1 MPFFRRTTT
10 LFDTQ
15 LDQLASKVLA
25 AAEALVHMIEHPEKA
40 AEQAHI
46 VGELE
51 HSADRIV
58 RETVALQ
65 QAGLGSIERSDLMN
79 LLERVD
85 DIVDVADAAAERLWL
100 HQVGEATPEA
110 KALAHVFLESA
121 QAVKVLISTLR
132 TLREPH
138 EVLDYCMA
146 INTLEQKADNLYREA
161 MLALFSG
168 KYDAVHI
175 ARWKDVYER
184 LERGVNNCENVA
196 KLVEGLVQAIA

>member
-1 MPFFRRTTT
+1 MPFFKRTTT

-15 LDQLASKVLA
+15 LDQLASKVTA
-25 AAEALVHMIEHPEKA
+25 AAEALVQMIEHPAEA
-40 AEQAHI
+40 AERAHVI
-46 VGELE
+46 SELE

-58 RETVALQ
+58 RETAALQ
-65 QAGLGSIERSDLMN
+65 QAGLGNVERSDLMN

-100 HQVGEATPEA
+100 HQVGEATTEA
-110 KALAHVFLESA
+110 KALAYTFLDA
-121 QAVKVLISTLR
+121 ARGVKALISTLR

-138 EVLDYCMA
+138 EVLDYCVA
-146 INTLEQKADNLYREA
+146 IAGIEQKADQLYREA

-168 KYDAVHI
+168 KYDAMHI

-184 LERGVNNCENVA
+184 FERGVNKCEDVA